1 MPSALSRGLRAIA
14 RAGRR
19 LRRNRRTTRSGGRRM
34 LRGSRMSKR
43 GLAGLIRKVLNRS
56 AETKYVA
63 DNYDKNGAQDL
74 PAVWNLNN
82 LGAGVLKFVPMI
94 PRTAQGTDENNRIGD
109 QISPVGNCVTTLD
122 FAYNDTDL
130 SGHQIKVEIWYG
142 TTKERKSWG
151 PNNPLIT
158 NAFLDNGDG
167 TNVAPGIG
175 RQTTMLPTDKRMVSF
190 KKKVFIL
197 SKSSGTTGGPGGT
210 SNFSANA
217 GRSFHSLK
225 LVHKPPKKLKYT
237 NGADNYPSNYAPGY
251 YINLTYADGL
261 VANQPEIQGLV
272 NITSRTHLHFKD
284 M

>member
-19 LRRNRRTTRSGGRRM
+19 LRRGKRSARSSIRSRRPVRMGGR
-34 LRGSRMSKR
+34 GFAAAVK
-43 GLAGLIRKVLNRS
+43 KVLNKS

-63 DNYDKNGAQDL
+63 DNYDKNSSADL

-82 LGAGVLKFVPMI
+82 IGAGVLKFLPMI
-94 PRTAQGTDENNRIGD
+94 PRTVQGIDESQRIGD
-109 QISPVGNCVTTLD
+109 QINTVGNVVTTLD
-122 FAYNDTDL
+122 FAYNDSDL

-167 TNVAPGIG
+167 TNVAPGVG
-175 RQTTMLPTDKRMVSF
+175 RQTTMLPTDKRMVTF

-197 SKSSGTTGGPGGT
+197 SKTSGTTGGPNGT
-210 SNFSANA
+210 SNASANA

-237 NGADNYPSNYAPGY
+237 DAAANYPSNYAPGY
-251 YINLTYADGL
+251 FINLTYADGL
-261 VANQPEIQGLV
+261 VATLPEINSLV
-272 NITSRTHLHFKD
+272 NITSRTHMHFKD